1 MEKDKQGMALP
12 EIAGGEI
19 FKALCENSDLG
30 IFWKDR
36 ERRFL
41 GANRK
46 FLDYY
51 GFASEEAIIGKN
63 DEEMGWHMDPEP
75 FKNDEKRVI
84 EEGIATHE
92 VLGHCFS
99 HGHVRAIRASKMPI
113 YENGQIVGLVGYF
126 RDVAADTQPEK
137 KRLLIQETDTV
148 TGLLNARGLMMAA
161 MDFLDSYRARKQDFF
176 GFYISLDN
184 FREIL
189 KSEGQAYADEILYAV
204 AKKLDYFAG
213 TEAAIAR
220 YSEDD
225 FVLLRAARDG
235 EDLDALSEKLQ
246 EIVAEVHSVNG
257 YECHLRAAVGAGRFS
272 EMHDLK
278 KLLTLAAKRTARY
291 RAAQQAQSGTA
302 NDSNQ

>member
-1 MEKDKQGMALP
+1 MEKDRQETALP
-12 EIAGGEI
+12 EIAGSEI

-51 GFASEEAIIGKN
+51 GFASAEAIIGKN

-126 RDVAADTQPEK
+126 RDVAADSQPEK
-137 KRLLIQETDTV
+137 KRRQIQETDAV

-161 MDFLDSYRARKQDFF
+161 MDFLDAYRNRKQDFI
-176 GFYISLDN
+176 GFYVSLDN
-184 FREIL
+184 YREIL
-189 KSEGQAYADEILYAV
+189 ESEGQAYADELLYAV

-220 YSEDD
+220 YSSDD
-225 FVLLRAARDG
+225 FVLLRATR
-235 EDLDALSEKLQ
+235 EDEDPDELSERLCQ
-246 EIVAEVHSVNG
+246 IVSEVHSVNG
-257 YECHLRAAVGAGRFS
+257 YECRLRAAVGAGRFS
-272 EMHDLK
+272 EMNDLK
-278 KLLTLAAKRTARY
+278 KLLTLAAKRTAKY
-291 RAAQQAQSGTA
+291 RAARQAQSGTA
-302 NDSNQ
+302 NESNQ